1 MGKTAATTSGTIK
14 QVPFPSTV
22 CFRLLG
28 KVDQRTNVGLSADA
42 KLKPRTREKSAFLG
56 ENPTAPAA
64 LCGVAL
70 WTLLAD
76 AGSGPYSLICRTPL
90 GVYFGEV
97 VRHAVG
103 WHTVLR
109 AEIHESL

>member
-42 KLKPRTREKSAFLG
+42 KLNPAPGRSRHFLERTRPRQQPCAGLHSG
-56 ENPTAPAA
+56 RY
-64 LCGVAL
+64 
-70 WTLLAD
+70 LLM
-76 AGSGPYSLICRTPL
+76 L
-90 GVYFGEV
+90 EV
-97 VRHAVG
+97 V
-103 WHTVLR
+103 HTV
-109 AEIHESL
+109 